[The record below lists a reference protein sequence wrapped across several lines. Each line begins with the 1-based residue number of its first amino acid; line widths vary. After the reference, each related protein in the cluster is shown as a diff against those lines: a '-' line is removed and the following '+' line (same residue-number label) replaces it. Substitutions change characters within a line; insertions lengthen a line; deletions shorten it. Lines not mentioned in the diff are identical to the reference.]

1 MDFNR
6 SSLRISST
14 APHAIW
20 ELRAV
25 STSETSFTI
34 LSSNP
39 NRFNKVTNL
48 SPPLFKFTLTT
59 EFPVFEEDFKKS
71 DLSEDSAGAILPY
84 RSKINDVLKMIDEL
98 INGENEE
105 SINNVPMVS
114 PYEFKNNVMNT
125 LQEFQKNDLSDT
137 QRNEDFTQQPQNQ
150 TFNLF

>member
-1 MDFNR
+1 MPLLGKRKYINEKIEGMIDKLDKMGYDTR
-6 SSLRISST
+6 EIKK
-14 APHAIW
+14 
-20 ELRAV
+20 
-25 STSETSFTI
+25 
-34 LSSNP
+34 
-39 NRFNKVTNL
+39 RFYDL
-48 SPPLFKFTLTT
+48 EDEQPTT
-59 EFPVFEEDFKKS
+59 EFPEFEEDFKKS

-137 QRNEDFTQQPQNQ
+137 QRNEDFTQQPQ

>member
-1 MDFNR
+1 MPLLGKRKYINEKIEGMIDKLDKMGYDTR
-6 SSLRISST
+6 EIKK
-14 APHAIW
+14 
-20 ELRAV
+20 
-25 STSETSFTI
+25 
-34 LSSNP
+34 
-39 NRFNKVTNL
+39 RFYDL
-48 SPPLFKFTLTT
+48 EDEQPTT
-59 EFPVFEEDFKKS
+59 EFPEFE
-71 DLSEDSAGAILPY
+71 EDSAGAILPY

-137 QRNEDFTQQPQNQ
+137 QRNEDFTQQPQ